1 MAMNKSS
8 AIDSP
13 SSSRKISFAGSPAV
27 AGKSKRKT
35 RKRINSFRF
44 FIPPSITVKEETCV
58 MDINNRADNRQQ
70 DSRTKQ
76 IFRPTQ
82 RPPTE
87 HDVPNSQPI
96 LTDVG
101 LDVSAHHPRSFRLP
115 KRQFWKGEA
124 CLQKLPG
131 CWRRLHYVEDENN
144 VICHPCTRA
153 HITHHLAGDCSLV
166 RRFCSPKVR
175 KSEIKGSS
183 FRRFCSPKVRK
194 SDDDFY
200 SILL

>member
-35 RKRINSFRF
+35 LKRINSFRF
-44 FIPPSITVKEETCV
+44 FIPPLMTVKEDMCV
-58 MDINNRADNRQQ
+58 MDSNNRADNRQQ

-76 IFRPTQ
+76 IFRPTK

-101 LDVSAHHPRSFRLP
+101 LEVSAHHPRSFRFP
-115 KRQFWKGEA
+115 KRQFWKVEA

-131 CWRRLHYVEDENN
+131 CWRRLHYIEDENN
-144 VICHPCTRA
+144 VICHTCTRA
-153 HITHHLAGDCSLV
+153 HITHQLATLMFDAAFITKC
-166 RRFCSPKVR
+166 
-175 KSEIKGSS
+175 
-183 FRRFCSPKVRK
+183 
-194 SDDDFY
+194 
-200 SILL
+200 